1 MAELHVIREKMMAE
15 YGNDLHAFA
24 AEMMRRQVAS
34 GRKLVKAQTGKPR
47 TFRPSRTTAAVAIRP
62 MHKAAK

>member
-34 GRKLVKAQTGKPR
+34 GRKLVKAQPGKSWA
-47 TFRPSRTTAAVAIRP
+47 FRPSRTTAAVVTRT
-62 MHKAAK
+62 MRKAAK